1 MRFQTHSRSTNP
13 RHSMSAMIDVVFLL
27 LIFFML
33 TLQIVEP
40 EGVHAVDTNRGGG
53 RPDPRDAPS
62 LEIKVRLVASEDG
75 RLADVRLGSR
85 SLGSGSNAIRQLGR
99 EIRSLARDSKGLDD
113 DGLPVRIEADA
124 SLNFEYTLR
133 ALGACQ
139 KRRQPDGTLE
149 LLGTRVQLVS
159 PQTGAE

>member
-1 MRFQTHSRSTNP
+1 MRFQTRSGSTNP
-13 RHSMSAMIDVVFLL
+13 RQSMSAMIDVVFLL

-40 EGVHAVDTNRGGG
+40 EGVHAL
-53 RPDPRDAPS
+53 DAKPAGTRVMPGCGID
-62 LEIKVRLVASEDG
+62 IKVRLVASEDG
-75 RLADVRLGSR
+75 QLADVRLGSR
-85 SLGSGSNAIRQLGR
+85 SLGSGSDAIRQLGR
-99 EIRSLARDSKGLDD
+99 EIQALARDSKRLVD
-113 DGLPVRIEADA
+113 DGLPVKIEADT

-139 KRRQPDGTLE
+139 KRRQSDGTLE
-149 LLGTRVQLVS
+149 LLETRVQLVS